1 VTLRVH
7 QQDPD
12 YLLFFCVSSRFLFLQ
27 VLGVEQVED
36 EIQIMTKHEF
46 EQFEK
51 TLLAEKGKEE
61 NQP

>member
-1 VTLRVH
+1 M
-7 QQDPD
+7 
-12 YLLFFCVSSRFLFLQ
+12 
-27 VLGVEQVED
+27 ED

-51 TLLAEKGKEE
+51 TLLAEKEKEG

>member
-1 VTLRVH
+1 MNLSTSLPSLPYSYINNDVCFH
-7 QQDPD
+7 
-12 YLLFFCVSSRFLFLQ
+12 FQ

-51 TLLAEKGKEE
+51 KILAKKEKEE
-61 NQP
+61 KQS

>member
-1 VTLRVH
+1 MP
-7 QQDPD
+7 QKNK
-12 YLLFFCVSSRFLFLQ
+12 YLLHLVYIVMFCSYFQ

-51 TLLAEKGKEE
+51 KLLAEKEKE
-61 NQP
+61 

>member
-1 VTLRVH
+1 
-7 QQDPD
+7 
-12 YLLFFCVSSRFLFLQ
+12 
-27 VLGVEQVED
+27 VED
-36 EIQIMTKHEF
+36 EIQIMTKLEF